1 MQYATQVAMRTP
13 QKHLQE
19 LVRLLASRSPQDIE
33 ALLEDLLTPQELS
46 SVAERFQILQAL
58 VRGIPQREIA
68 ESLNTSIGKITRGSR
83 VVQYGKLDWEKLV
96 AETKK

>member
-1 MQYATQVAMRTP
+1 M
-13 QKHLQE
+13 
-19 LVRLLASRSPQDIE
+19 E

-96 AETKK
+96 AEAKK

>member
-1 MQYATQVAMRTP
+1 MQYPTQVAMRPP

-68 ESLNTSIGKITRGSR
+68 ESLHTSIGKITRGSR

-96 AETKK
+96 TETKK